1 MVVCQQ
7 FERLEVGRI
16 EKDSVYRLYYF
27 EQFFFCNVSLNEGVD
42 MELGGNLNFVYFVVM
57 VDVIRC
63 DVICF
68 EYGVVDDVERVIVFC
83 RRVWGC

>member
-1 MVVCQQ
+1 M
-7 FERLEVGRI
+7 
-16 EKDSVYRLYYF
+16 
-27 EQFFFCNVSLNEGVD
+27 NEGVD